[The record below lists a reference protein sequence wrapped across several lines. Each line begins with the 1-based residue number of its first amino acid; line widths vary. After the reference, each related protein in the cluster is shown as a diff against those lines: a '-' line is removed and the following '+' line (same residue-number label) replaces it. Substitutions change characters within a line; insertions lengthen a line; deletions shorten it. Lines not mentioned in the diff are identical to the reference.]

1 MFTVY
6 RCVICEEAYLGT
18 EKPGRCPFCG
28 AGSDD
33 IFEEKDYKEPVR
45 PELSP
50 TSRKNVEATL
60 GFEVSNASFYQCAA
74 DKAKA
79 AGKSWHYAMWKR
91 LSRVESEHASIA
103 AKLLGIAVPPLDC
116 NANPCSVD
124 FAENLTAAAARET
137 NAFTHYTQFKSESV
151 EPRLVEIFTALMEIE
166 TDHLGLETR
175 LKTSL

>member
-28 AGSDD
+28 ASSEY
-33 IFEEKDYKEPVR
+33 IYEEKDYTEPVR

-91 LSRVESEHASIA
+91 LSRVESEHADVA
-103 AKLLGIAVPPLDC
+103 AKLLGVKVPPLDYD
-116 NANPCSVD
+116 ANPCSQD
-124 FAENLTAAAARET
+124 YAENIESAMVRET
-137 NAFTHYTQFKSESV
+137 NAFTHYTQFRAEAT
-151 EPRLVEIFTALMEIE
+151 EPRLVQIFTALIEIE
-166 TDHLGLETR
+166 KDHLGLEQR
-175 LKTSL
+175 LKNNL

>member
-28 AGSDD
+28 AATQY
-33 IFEEKDYKEPVR
+33 IFEQKDYPEPVR

-116 NANPCSVD
+116 NANPCSTD

-137 NAFTHYTQFKSESV
+137 NASTHYRQFKTESV
-151 EPRLVEIFTALMEIE
+151 EPRLVEIFTALIEIE
-166 TDHLGLETR
+166 QDHLGLETR
-175 LKTSL
+175 LKNSL